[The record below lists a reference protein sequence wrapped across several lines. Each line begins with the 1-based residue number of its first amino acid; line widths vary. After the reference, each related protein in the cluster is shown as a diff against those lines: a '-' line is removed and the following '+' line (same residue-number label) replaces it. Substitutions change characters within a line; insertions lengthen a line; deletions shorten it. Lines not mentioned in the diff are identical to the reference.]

1 MLAPQENRAASMSA
15 LYENAHKKLF
25 LKKDRFCPLSGP
37 NAPVIDYK
45 NVTLLLRYVSERGR
59 VLPSRITS
67 ISVKKQ
73 RELRIAIKRA
83 RILALLPF
91 VKQS

>member
-1 MLAPQENRAASMSA
+1 MSEVQETKSISISS

-25 LKKDRFCPLSGP
+25 VRRDKFCPLSGP

-45 NVTLLLRYVSERGR
+45 NTALLLRYVSERGR
-59 VLPSRITS
+59 ILPSRITS

-91 VKQS
+91 VKQF